1 MNGKDDCEALM
12 SELLDFA
19 EKMLVEYGEFHP
31 FGGFV
36 QRTGAIVHVGV
47 DMQDLDATSQE
58 EADLL
63 FARMK
68 DHDPAASAFGVVT
81 HVSISDDDH
90 GVRDVVKVFL
100 EHERGYCADVF
111 LPYEI
116 AAGKVSFVDVFAQQ
130 GDHVFFPI
138 KH

>member
-1 MNGKDDCEALM
+1 MG
-12 SELLDFA
+12 ELLDFA
-19 EKMLVEYGEFHP
+19 GRMLVEYGGFHP
-31 FGGFV
+31 FGGFT

-47 DMQDLDATSQE
+47 DMQEDGATSQE
-58 EADLL
+58 EAGLL

-68 DHDPAASAFGVVT
+68 DHDPTAVAFCVVT
-81 HVSISDDDH
+81 HVSVSDENY
-90 GVRDVVKVFL
+90 GFRDVVKVFL

-116 AAGKVSFVDVFAQQ
+116 GAGKASFVDVFAQQ

>member
-1 MNGKDDCEALM
+1 MNGKADCEALM
-12 SELLDFA
+12 GELLEFA

-31 FGGFV
+31 FGGFT
-36 QRTGAIVHVGV
+36 QRTGAIVDVGV
-47 DMQDLDATSQE
+47 DMQEDGATSQE
-58 EADLL
+58 QADLL
-63 FARMK
+63 FAHMK
-68 DHDPAASAFGVVT
+68 DHDPTAVAFCVVT
-81 HVSISDDDH
+81 NVTISDDDH
-90 GVRDVVKVFL
+90 GARDAVKVFL

-116 AAGKVSFVDVFAQQ
+116 GAGKVSFADVFAQQ